1 MAEYARAIPP
11 YPLHTEIASQVLAMT
26 GFLFSVMVKMLYP
39 PSIFGMK
46 KTSAP
51 GLTGWR

>member
-1 MAEYARAIPP
+1 MPCAGPSPSGGQPWYR
-11 YPLHTEIASQVLAMT
+11 EISP
-26 GFLFSVMVKMLYP
+26 YP

-51 GLTGWR
+51 GGTGWK